1 MWRLISAEVKWCLSE
16 PQWDFIK
23 QQKKKKNKKNWC
35 RQAGAR
41 NDQELDL
48 SVKNAR
54 QKGNKKG
61 NKGDGTQVIFNQ
73 NKTMEK
79 AAKYSG
85 INGKNRKYA
94 EDLQVSVLF
103 LYWKESGMKS

>member
-1 MWRLISAEVKWCLSE
+1 MSLNETLSSSSSRRRRSGAG
-16 PQWDFIK
+16 
-23 QQKKKKNKKNWC
+23 

-41 NDQELDL
+41 NDQELEL

-85 INGKNRKYA
+85 INGKNRKYD

-103 LYWKESGMKS
+103 LY

>member
-1 MWRLISAEVKWCLSE
+1 M
-16 PQWDFIK
+16 
-23 QQKKKKNKKNWC
+23 KKNKKKWC

-41 NDQELDL
+41 NDQELEL

-85 INGKNRKYA
+85 INGKN
-94 EDLQVSVLF
+94 
-103 LYWKESGMKS
+103 

>member
-1 MWRLISAEVKWCLSE
+1 MSLNETLSSSRRRRR
-16 PQWDFIK
+16 IRRSGAA
-23 QQKKKKNKKNWC
+23 

-41 NDQELDL
+41 NDRELEL

-85 INGKNRKYA
+85 INGKNRND

-103 LYWKESGMKS
+103 LY